1 MRLVRSARRESR
13 PTSCVV
19 ILPVVVHHIFGA
31 VRRVELVYARVQ
43 EVRAQWAKQPQHSTT
58 KVQHPRTLWQ
68 WGQPCCN
75 ADLYLSI

>member
-43 EVRAQWAKQPQHSTT
+43 EVRAQWAKQPQHNNKSAAPT
-58 KVQHPRTLWQ
+58 HPVAMGAAVLQ
-68 WGQPCCN
+68 C
-75 ADLYLSI
+75 